1 MKNDP
6 GRDRIPDA
14 YDVDGRPLFYHPPK
28 EDVAVDGAIAKD
40 TTAEDKNVL
49 KMKHDRSQSEYPG
62 IDFDDDE
69 YVEISVKRHGIG
81 IALIWISEVVVG
93 VVIAI
98 LCAFLLW
105 SDDSFVSLDERS
117 RGFVSLAL
125 LAVMLLL
132 FAFGIIGTRIFNS
145 NKILVT
151 NKRIIQRISHGLFDN
166 TQQIIDLASVEDVSY
181 RQSNIFQHLLG
192 YGSVRMST
200 VGDETTYS
208 LNFVLNPNEQ
218 VEKIS
223 DVVHSVKIK

>member
-1 MKNDP
+1 MSNDP

-14 YDVDGRPLFYHPPK
+14 YDVDGRPLFYHPPESGVVK
-28 EDVAVDGAIAKD
+28 NTTDKKKPNKD
-40 TTAEDKNVL
+40 SEVL
-49 KMKHDRSQSEYPG
+49 RLKHERSQREYPN
-62 IDFDDDE
+62 IDFDEDE
-69 YVEISVKRHGIG
+69 YIEISVKRHGIG
-81 IALIWISEVVVG
+81 IALIWISEVVIG

-98 LCAFLLW
+98 LCVLLMR
-105 SDDSFVSLDERS
+105 SDDSFVSLDEKA
-117 RGFVSLAL
+117 RGFISLAL

-132 FAFGIIGTRIFNS
+132 FVFGVIGTSIFNS

-181 RQSNIFQHLLG
+181 RQSNIFQNLLG
-192 YGSVRMST
+192 YGSIRMST
-200 VGDETTYS
+200 IGDETTYS
-208 LNFVLNPNEQ
+208 LNFVSNPNEQ